1 MTRRRVLF
9 VDDEIS
15 VLEGLQNIL
24 RKQRGVWDMAFALGG
39 KAALVELAK
48 APFDVIISDM
58 KMPGMDGP
66 TLLQTVQER
75 YPNVARIVL
84 SGQADRAAVLRS
96 VPVTHQFLSK
106 PCDATVLR
114 GVIERTCRLQSLLS
128 DDAACRVAGKFTG
141 LPSVARAYAALGT
154 ALNRPDVALAELATI
169 VEQDPAMSAK
179 VLQLVNS
186 AYFGLPQRV
195 TSIPQAVM
203 LLGADLLRDL
213 FAQAGA
219 FSMPDGAGPIGF
231 SLEDL
236 QTRSLRTARAA
247 RTLAGDSPLAEEAF
261 AAAILRDIGQL
272 VLSIGL
278 PDEFRDCLAQS
289 ARDGAPLEDTERQIL
304 GVSHAEVGAYL
315 LGVWGL
321 PASLVETVAY
331 HHRPSQ
337 PPSTDLPVLAILQAA
352 DRQQPRAIGS
362 GPGAEIQ

>member
-1 MTRRRVLF
+1 MSKRRVLF

-15 VLEGLQNIL
+15 VLDGLQNIL
-24 RKQRGVWDMAFALGG
+24 RKQRGLWDMSFALGG
-39 KAALVELAK
+39 KAALAELAK

-75 YPNVARIVL
+75 YPSVARIVL

-114 GVIERTCRLQSLLS
+114 GVIERTCRLQSFLT

-154 ALNRPDVALAELATI
+154 ALARTDVTLAELATI
-169 VEQDPAMSAK
+169 VEQDPGMSAK

-186 AYFGLPQRV
+186 AYFGLPQSV
-195 TSIPQAVM
+195 SSIQQAVM

-213 FAQAGA
+213 FARAGA
-219 FSMPDGAGPIGF
+219 FSMQDDSGGLGF
-231 SLEDL
+231 SIEDL
-236 QTRSLRTARAA
+236 QTRSLRTARVA
-247 RTLAGDSPLAEEAF
+247 RALAGSGPLAEEVF

-278 PDEFRDCLAQS
+278 PEAFRDCVAQS
-289 ARDGAPLEDTERQIL
+289 ARDGAPLEETEREIL
-304 GVSHAEVGAYL
+304 GVSHADVGAYL

-321 PASLVETVAY
+321 PTSIVETVAY
-331 HHRPSQ
+331 HHPQRRAPAHES
-337 PPSTDLPVLAILQAA
+337 PLLAILQAA
-352 DRQQPRAIGS
+352 DRQQGRPAAS
-362 GPGAEIQ
+362 